1 MAAVNE
7 RATRCAVLTFAFL
20 HGGGQGSWVWDETIA
35 ALSLQTGGTV
45 HCLALDAPGC
55 GTKRGADAS
64 DYAFADT
71 TRELVADIER
81 RAHGQDRCRAS
92 GDEHPAAGAGGSAVA
107 GRGGSRIKPQPISN
121 VITASAQRPAAAA
134 SGLIQNW
141 NRPMS
146 PNSQSMSAS

>member
-7 RATRCAVLTFAFL
+7 RETRCAVLTFAFL

-55 GTKRGADAS
+55 GPKRGADAS

-71 TRELVADIER
+71 TRELIADRLHAR
-81 RAHGQDRCRAS
+81 RMARID
-92 GDEHPAAGAGGSAVA
+92 AGHQVMNI
-107 GRGGSRIKPQPISN
+107 RPQALAE
-121 VITASAQRPAAAA
+121 VLLLEAAAA
-134 SGLIQNW
+134 G
-141 NRPMS
+141 
-146 PNSQSMSAS
+146 